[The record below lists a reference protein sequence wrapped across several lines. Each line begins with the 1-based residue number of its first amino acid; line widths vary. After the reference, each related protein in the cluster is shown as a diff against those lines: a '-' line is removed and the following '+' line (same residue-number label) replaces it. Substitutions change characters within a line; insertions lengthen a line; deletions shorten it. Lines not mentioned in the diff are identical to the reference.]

1 MQQSVVID
9 CFPESVARYRKGY
22 AVVAIDVIRATTM
35 AISAVAAGW
44 RCYAVPTLEAAR
56 SLQRKLDNPIL
67 AGELGG
73 DIPAGF
79 DMNNSPVDL
88 AARTDSHRPLILLS
102 SSGTQLIHE
111 SARCE
116 AAYLACLRNY
126 TAMTEYL
133 VGRHRRIALIGAG
146 SRGEFREE
154 DEMCC
159 AWIARGLMWHG
170 YQAENASTRERINH
184 WNNAPTAAGFVG
196 HSVDYL
202 RRTGQLRD
210 LDFILGHLDDLN
222 AIFSLREGQ
231 IAMIHGEKPVP
242 SSAVLKHTSTAA
254 RVPNVTPDVEA
265 VGQEVPEPRAQ

>member
-1 MQQSVVID
+1 MRQSVIID
-9 CFPESVARYRKGY
+9 CFPESAARYRRGY

-56 SLQRKLDNPIL
+56 SLRRELDNAVL
-67 AGELGG
+67 AGEVGG
-73 DIPAGF
+73 NMPEGF
-79 DMNNSPVDL
+79 DMNSSPVEL
-88 AARTDSHRPLILLS
+88 AARTDNHRPLILLS

-111 SARCE
+111 AGRCE

-126 TAMTEYL
+126 TAMAKYL
-133 VGRHRRIALIGAG
+133 VGLHQRIALIGAG

-159 AWIARGLMWHG
+159 AWIAEGLMRHG
-170 YQAENASTRERINH
+170 YQAENAATSERVNH
-184 WNNAPTAAGFVG
+184 WKDAPAAACFVG

-210 LDFILGHLDDLN
+210 LDFILAHLDDLN
-222 AIFSLREGQ
+222 AIFTLREGQ
-231 IAMIHGEKPVP
+231 IAIMPAAKRHQNRTLTGSRV
-242 SSAVLKHTSTAA
+242 SAAKMA
-254 RVPNVTPDVEA
+254 
-265 VGQEVPEPRAQ
+265 G